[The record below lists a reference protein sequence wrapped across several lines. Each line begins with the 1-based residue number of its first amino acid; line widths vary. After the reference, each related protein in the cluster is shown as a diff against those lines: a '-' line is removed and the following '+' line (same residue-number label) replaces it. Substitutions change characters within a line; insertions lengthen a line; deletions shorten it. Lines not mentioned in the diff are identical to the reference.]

1 MLGGTGLRAPGA
13 VANLARQ
20 RLTASSSHSRSISS
34 FTCRV
39 PRGPA
44 RLTKGNG
51 LLTSGPSS
59 RAAALPAFRTT
70 SARFN
75 STSSAAPAA
84 AATTANGTA
93 ADGTSALDSVDVT
106 DLSAMDITQIPE
118 KVGYL
123 KEIGLDYGWGPSAFI
138 EYILEHVHIYTGLPW
153 WASIAVTGLLVRA
166 ALFKPTMSAS
176 DTSAKIS
183 NLKPISTPLRSKM
196 MQYAR
201 DGNNQ
206 EMLKARA
213 ELQELHD
220 FHGVKPWKA
229 FVPMLQIP
237 IGYGCFRVVR
247 GMAALP
253 VPALALEQVGWL
265 KDLTVSDPYF
275 ILPLVTAGCMFLTF
289 RSRRVQQ
296 KGGENGMNE
305 FTKTTLGK
313 AMLYGLPAITF
324 TFMAFWPSAL
334 QIYFCATGSFALCQ
348 AYLLN
353 SPSFRKTFGLESPI
367 PALQAGPGASPA
379 GGDNSPSRGLR
390 LIYDAIEA
398 EKAKAAKAMEEK
410 PAANVSIIDRA
421 INSVKEGS
429 SKFRSEM
436 QEKMNELSGQ
446 GPVTNADGTPAAPPR
461 LSQKD
466 MKMAE
471 DYDKRRR
478 EEEEW
483 KREERNHARREAHLR
498 ALEAE
503 REKARR
509 SWLKQSQQQSAAKAK
524 SKQR

>member
-13 VANLARQ
+13 VAGLARQ

-34 FTCRV
+34 FACRV
-39 PRGPA
+39 PRGSA
-44 RLTKGNG
+44 RLAKGNG
-51 LLTSGPSS
+51 ILTSSPSS
-59 RAAALPAFRTT
+59 RVTALPAFRTT

-75 STSSAAPAA
+75 SSSSAAPAA
-84 AATTANGTA
+84 AAATTTNTTA

-106 DLSAMDITQIPE
+106 DPSAIDITQIPE
-118 KVGYL
+118 HVGYL
-123 KEIGLDYGWGPSAFI
+123 KEIGLDYGWGPSALI
-138 EYILEHVHIYTGLPW
+138 EYILEHIHIYTGLPW
-153 WASIAVTGLLVRA
+153 WASIAATGLLVRA

-183 NLKPISTPLRSKM
+183 NLKPVSTPLRTKM

-201 DGNNQ
+201 DGNNP
-206 EMLKARA
+206 EMMKARA

-275 ILPLVTAGCMFLTF
+275 ILPMITAGCMYLTF
-289 RSRRVQQ
+289 R

-334 QIYFCATGSFALCQ
+334 QIYFCTTGAFALCQ

-353 SPSFRKTFGLESPI
+353 SPSFRKTFGLETPI
-367 PALQAGPGASPA
+367 PALQAGGAAPQA
-379 GGDNSPSRGLR
+379 GGDNTPSRGLR

-524 SKQR
+524 NKQR

>member
-1 MLGGTGLRAPGA
+1 MLGGTGLRGPGA
-13 VANLARQ
+13 VAGLARQ
-20 RLTASSSHSRSISS
+20 RLTTSASPSRSISS
-34 FTCRV
+34 FAGRV
-39 PRGPA
+39 PRVSA
-44 RLTKGNG
+44 RLGKVNAI
-51 LLTSGPSS
+51 LASNSPS
-59 RAAALPAFRTT
+59 RATALPAFRTI

-84 AATTANGTA
+84 AATTANSAA
-93 ADGTSALDSVDVT
+93 ADGTGALDAVDVT
-106 DLSAMDITQIPE
+106 DLSATDITQIPE
-118 KVGYL
+118 HVGYL
-123 KEIGLDYGWGPSAFI
+123 KDIGLDYGWGPSAFI
-138 EYILEHVHIYTGLPW
+138 EYVLEHIHIYTGLPW
-153 WASIAVTGLLVRA
+153 WASIAATGLLVRA

-183 NLKPISTPLRSKM
+183 NLKPISTPLRAKM
-196 MQYAR
+196 MYYAR
-201 DGNNQ
+201 EGNNQ

-220 FHGVKPWKA
+220 LHGVKSWKA

-253 VPALALEQVGWL
+253 VPALAMEQIGWL

-275 ILPLVTAGCMFLTF
+275 ILPTFAAACLFLTF
-289 RSRRVQQ
+289 R

-305 FTKTTLGK
+305 FTRTTMGK
-313 AMLYGLPAITF
+313 AILYGLPAISF
-324 TFMAFWPSAL
+324 VFMAFWPSAL
-334 QIYFCATGSFALCQ
+334 QIYFCTTGAFALCQ

-353 SPSFRKTFGLESPI
+353 SPSFRRRFGLEIPI
-367 PALQAGPGASPA
+367 PALQTSAGPSQA
-379 GGDNSPSRGLR
+379 GGDNTPSRGLR

-429 SKFRSEM
+429 NKFRSEM

-461 LSQKD
+461 LSEKD
-466 MKMAE
+466 LKMAE

-509 SWLKQSQQQSAAKAK
+509 SWLKQSQQSAAKAK
-524 SKQR
+524 AKQR